1 MRYARYSE
9 IGGPEGFLARREP
22 FKGRSMTARRDSR
35 GTYIVRSYYTDIA
48 WARGEKVHVSK
59 RYWSARTSRHQN
71 LCHASLESESEAS
84 DASARGAGSRARAR
98 RPSAQSTSA
107 RLEAFLPDVHLI
119 GRDAGEALR
128 RMVYARDPL
137 AQHRR
142 VAS

>member
-9 IGGPEGFLARREP
+9 IGGPEGLLAQREP
-22 FKGRSMTARRDSR
+22 FKGRSMSARRDSI

-48 WARGEKVHVSK
+48 WARGEQVHVSR
-59 RYWSARTSRHQN
+59 RYWSATTSRHQH
-71 LCHASLESESEAS
+71 LCHAWLVSESEAR
-84 DASARGAGSRARAR
+84 DASARAAGSRTRAR
-98 RPSAQSTSA
+98 RRSAQSTSV

-128 RMVYARDPL
+128 RMVYACDSF

-142 VAS
+142 MAS